1 MEKKRNDL
9 AKIRTNLANSRTLLS
24 YVRTS
29 LAMFGVAAFL
39 FKFYVND
46 IVQVISAVVSG
57 LAVSTIIL
65 GWMQYKKAQKKIDY

>member
-24 YVRTS
+24 YVRTG

-46 IVQVISAVVSG
+46 IVQILSGVVAIVAV
-57 LAVSTIIL
+57 AIFIL